1 MGATGTRWPWIASM
15 SEYSALAPFYDGLFD
30 PAYRA
35 AIAREYRAA
44 LHALGLEKGEILDFG
59 CGTGEMSTVL
69 LRAGASVT
77 GLDPDPAMLAVAK
90 ERLGDR
96 ARLILG
102 SAESIPSRRF
112 DAAVSSLDV
121 INHIINPSA
130 LQSAFVAIRRAV
142 RKGGVFLFDVNTRK
156 KFKSIYGNQS
166 YVIESESAFCAWQ
179 NDWNPKTDTVRFT
192 IDVFSCEGESY
203 RRCRNS
209 FCERWYSTQFLKKS
223 LQKAGFSQIFTRSLD
238 DDTRLLLL
246 TR

>member
-1 MGATGTRWPWIASM
+1 M

-102 SAESIPSRRF
+102 SA
-112 DAAVSSLDV
+112 
-121 INHIINPSA
+121 
-130 LQSAFVAIRRAV
+130 
-142 RKGGVFLFDVNTRK
+142 
-156 KFKSIYGNQS
+156 
-166 YVIESESAFCAWQ
+166 
-179 NDWNPKTDTVRFT
+179 
-192 IDVFSCEGESY
+192 
-203 RRCRNS
+203 
-209 FCERWYSTQFLKKS
+209 
-223 LQKAGFSQIFTRSLD
+223 
-238 DDTRLLLL
+238 
-246 TR
+246 